1 MKNIRPSNSII
12 VDSGFWVALGNQKD
26 KHHSHAIQALSQFEQ
41 FIFVVTWPIVT
52 EASHLLQGR
61 VGFQAQMMFLENI
74 AQGGA
79 EIFHIGETVHL
90 DAMRILMQKYQSLP
104 MDLADASLVILAESL
119 GHGRILSTNQRDFN
133 TYRWKN
139 HKPFENLLLPE

>member
-1 MKNIRPSNSII
+1 MKNIRPSNSLI

-26 KHHSHAIQALSQFEQ
+26 KHHGIARRALSKFDQ

-61 VGFQAQMMFLENI
+61 VGFQAQMIFLENI
-74 AQGGA
+74 ARGGA
-79 EIFHIGETVHL
+79 EIFHIDETVQL
-90 DAMRILMQKYQSLP
+90 DDMRVLMQKYQDLP
-104 MDLADASLVILAESL
+104 MDLADASLVILAEAL
-119 GHGRILSTNQRDFN
+119 GHGRILSTDQRDFN

-139 HKPFENLLLPE
+139 HEPFENLLLSE